1 MPQVE
6 HQRPVRLS
14 DIVGQQH
21 HREEEEDT
29 SSCLSSLEKF
39 LLSLVG
45 SRTPKDSA
53 RSSDRSTSRSFQRQ
67 QHRYTGPIPEDT
79 KKRTDNEGQNS
90 AAGLTPTHSTTTN
103 LQKPKRALTR
113 TQGPVEMAWMQSSK
127 TINPSLS
134 QYKKT
139 EGAVAKHAVQ
149 VSQSSPHHTSIHLA
163 HTPSNNYR
171 EKDRHA
177 THMTTFGDFLKS
189 PQQRPSSTRPPL
201 PQAKAASPK
210 KSIATPRSTRPSTPK
225 VQYTIA
231 GIMASTAVP
240 ASNHLDL
247 PHDTTMLRTEP
258 QECTICGI
266 PNSPCTRYGKKGLWL
281 CTACRSPTS
290 AVEFP
295 PRIDSMVGAS
305 PRQPSS
311 AGQAGAGMYRSEDIE
326 ETCPYC
332 HTCLAATERDGFSFC
347 SWCCKQLRKGS
358 SSVLSSV
365 QPSSQRA
372 RSQDSRATRNAEA
385 EWKNFDS
392 RPDADAESFDSY
404 ARQSVAESLYYGRR
418 ATGNVKPIP
427 PLKDSVYLSKQ
438 SFPKLQGFHIP
449 QPSSPSPPLVP
460 SKSTSR
466 KARPQTNE
474 LPDRDSFYPD
484 TPILSPNSPHFSI
497 PQIPTVPAN
506 VRHLSG
512 RRPISTAPPS
522 PGWRALAKD
531 FPYPPPPIPDDRI
544 QRPRRSSSVYPD
556 TPAPRIHT
564 PDWQTWHKH
573 RRNTSFYDYWEAIL
587 G

>member
-6 HQRPVRLS
+6 HQRPIRLS
-14 DIVGQQH
+14 DIVGQEYS
-21 HREEEEDT
+21 REEEEDT
-29 SSCLSSLEKF
+29 SSCLSSLEYF

-45 SRTPKDSA
+45 SRTTKGSA
-53 RSSDRSTSRSFQRQ
+53 RSSDRSAGEGFQRQ
-67 QHRYTGPIPEDT
+67 QHSNSGPKAEDT
-79 KKRTDNEGQNS
+79 KRRTFKEGHT
-90 AAGLTPTHSTTTN
+90 AAGLAQTQVTATD

-113 TQGPVEMAWMQSSK
+113 PQGLVEMAWMQSSK

-139 EGAVAKHAVQ
+139 EGAVSKHTVQ
-149 VSQSSPHHTSIHLA
+149 VSRTSPHHTSIHLA

-177 THMTTFGDFLKS
+177 THMTTFGDFLES

-201 PQAKAASPK
+201 PKAALASPK
-210 KSIATPRSTRPSTPK
+210 RPVTTPRSTHPSTPK

-231 GIMASTAVP
+231 GVMKSNAVP

-247 PHDTTMLRTEP
+247 LQGTQMLSIEP
-258 QECTICGI
+258 QECNICGI

-295 PRIDSMVGAS
+295 PRIDSRVGDS

-311 AGQAGAGMYRSEDIE
+311 AVQAEAGMYRSEDID

-332 HTCLAATERDGFSFC
+332 HTCLAATEREGFVFC
-347 SWCCKQLRKGS
+347 SWCCKQLPGRSGPI
-358 SSVLSSV
+358 LSPA
-365 QPSSQRA
+365 QPSSQRV
-372 RSQDSRATRNAEA
+372 RSHESEMTRKAEA
-385 EWKNFDS
+385 EWQSFDS
-392 RPDADAESFDSY
+392 QPDADAESFDLY

-449 QPSSPSPPLVP
+449 QISSPSPPLVP
-460 SKSTSR
+460 PKPTSR
-466 KARPQTNE
+466 KARPQTND

-484 TPILSPNSPHFSI
+484 TTILPSNSPHFSI
-497 PQIPTVPAN
+497 PQVPALPAN

-512 RRPISTAPPS
+512 RRSISTAPPS
-522 PGWRALAKD
+522 PGWRNLAKE
-531 FPYPPPPIPDDRI
+531 FPYPPPPIPDDRVR
-544 QRPRRSSSVYPD
+544 RPRRSSSVYPD
-556 TPAPRIHT
+556 CPAPRIHT
-564 PDWQTWHKH
+564 PDWQTWNKH